1 MAKLR
6 LKWGEYM
13 AKLDN
18 NGTGRWPPW
27 SRIQT
32 LNEMTEEAGVDFDE
46 FIESIKNQA
55 SISEMA
61 EQFQVSEGTIEKL
74 QDHFFRYGIGS
85 VQGGD

>member
-1 MAKLR
+1 MATL
-6 LKWGEYM
+6 G
-13 AKLDN
+13 N

-27 SRIQT
+27 SRIQA
-32 LNEMTEEAGVDFDE
+32 LNEMTEEVGVDFDQ

-55 SISEMA
+55 SITEMS
-61 EQFQVSEGTIEKL
+61 EQFQVSEGTIESL